1 MTSAAIGYGSSFAI
15 YSGSAYVDVVQVTNI
30 TWPGYSRD
38 AVDATHMASPD
49 TFREYIPGL
58 MDAGEVTIELNF
70 VPSASD
76 VIVAAMI
83 AGKGAFQVRHASGVK
98 VQFDAIVTA
107 YEATV
112 PLDDKMTASA
122 TFKVTGKPTLLAS

>member
-1 MTSAAIGYGSSFAI
+1 
-15 YSGSAYVDVVQVTNI
+15 
-30 TWPGYSRD
+30 
-38 AVDATHMASPD
+38 
-49 TFREYIPGL
+49 
-58 MDAGEVTIELNF
+58 MDAGEITIELNF